1 MPPESCNH
9 TGKKVWIFSGE
20 SSGDMYGARLAEE
33 LRALESAV
41 QIQGMGGTAMR
52 QAGVDILVDST
63 ELGIVG
69 FVEVLKHLSLFRAIF
84 RQLVDQ
90 AAAKRP
96 DVVVLID
103 YPGFNIRFARKMEK
117 LGIRVVYY
125 VSPQVWAWGK
135 RRIPELGRL
144 VTRMLVIF
152 PFEQNVYDSV
162 GLDTRFVG
170 HPLIRIL
177 REQCPAEGQQRSDNL
192 VLLLPGSRFSEVDRL
207 TVPLVQTAL
216 RLHRFNPSYRFVI
229 PAPREA
235 IRDRV
240 QEHIDSMGNGEI
252 QALPLSIEVGQTA
265 ELMATAAAGIA
276 ASGTVTVQ
284 AAILGLP
291 IVVVYRLNPLTYWIG
306 KHLVKVPYIAMAN
319 LVIGEELF
327 EEYIQAEVQPDRLST
342 ALQRILPGGERRDAV
357 ITGMDRVVE
366 ALGGDKNASRT
377 AAEAVLDVIK

>member
-9 TGKKVWIFSGE
+9 AGKKVWIFAGE
-20 SSGDMYGARLAEE
+20 SSGDIYGARLAEE
-33 LRALESAV
+33 LRSLESTV
-41 QIQGMGGTAMR
+41 QLQGMGGAAMR

-69 FVEVLKHLSLFRAIF
+69 FIEVLKHLSFFRAIF

-90 AAAKRP
+90 AAATRP

-103 YPGFNIRFARKMEK
+103 YPGFNIRFAREMEK

-135 RRIPELGRL
+135 RRIPELARL

-152 PFEQNVYDSV
+152 PFERNVYDSV
-162 GLDTRFVG
+162 SLDTRFVG

-177 REQCPAEGQQRSDNL
+177 REQCPAGARQRSNNL

-216 RLHRFNPSYRFVI
+216 RLHRLTPSYRFVI
-229 PAPREA
+229 AAPRAA
-235 IRDRV
+235 IGDRV
-240 QEHIDSMGNGEI
+240 QGHIDGMGNGEVE
-252 QALPLSIEVGQTA
+252 ALPLSIEVGQTV
-265 ELMATAAAGIA
+265 ELMATAAAGVA

-291 IVVVYRLNPLTYWIG
+291 IVVVYRLNPLSYLLG
-306 KHLVKVPYIAMAN
+306 KYLVKVPHIAMAN

-327 EEYIQAEVQPDRLST
+327 EEYIQEKVQPDRLCT

-357 ITGMDRVVE
+357 LTGMDRVVE
-366 ALGGDKNASRT
+366 ELGGDKNASRT

>member
-9 TGKKVWIFSGE
+9 IGKKVWIFAGE

-33 LRALESAV
+33 VRALESAV
-41 QIQGMGGTAMR
+41 QIQGMGGAAMR
-52 QAGVDILVDST
+52 RAGVDILVDST

-69 FVEVLKHLSLFRAIF
+69 FVEVLKHLSFFRVIF

-90 AAAKRP
+90 VAAQRP

-103 YPGFNIRFARKMEK
+103 YPGFNIRFAREMEK

-135 RRIPELGRL
+135 RRIPELARL

-162 GLDTRFVG
+162 DLDTRFVG

-177 REQCPAEGQQRSDNL
+177 REQCPAEAQQRSDNL

-216 RLHRFNPSYRFVI
+216 RLHRVNPSYRFVI

-235 IRDRV
+235 IRDRI
-240 QEHIDSMGNGEI
+240 QGHIDNMGNGEI
-252 QALPLSIEVGQTA
+252 QALSLSIEVGQTT
-265 ELMATAAAGIA
+265 ELMATAAAGVA

-291 IVVVYRLNPLTYWIG
+291 IVVVYRLNPLSYWIG

-327 EEYIQAEVQPDRLST
+327 EEYIQAEVQPDRLCT
-342 ALQRILPGGERRDAV
+342 ALQRILPGGERRNAV
-357 ITGMDRVVE
+357 LTGMDRVVE